1 MTTVKI
7 QIGNQDFTAEFFD
20 NASAQ
25 ALLALLPITITMNDL
40 NGNEK
45 YYTLPQRLPTKAQLV
60 RTINSGDLMLYGSDC
75 LVLFYKNFNTPYSYT
90 RLGHIVDPSGLI
102 KALGSGNIEAKFSQV
117 I

>member
-25 ALLALLPITITMNDL
+25 ALLALLPITMTMNDL
-40 NGNEK
+40 NANEK
-45 YYTLPQRLPTKAQLV
+45 YATLPQRLPTNAQPV
-60 RTINSGDLMLYGSDC
+60 RTINTGDLMLYGSDC

-90 RLGHIVDPSGLI
+90 RLGHVVDPSGLVRT
-102 KALGSGNIEAKFSQV
+102 LGSGNIEVTFSQV